1 MSEWKKTTLGEVV
14 TFQRGFDITRK
25 TQREGSVPVVSS
37 GGVGSFHD
45 TAAATG
51 PGVVIGRKGTLG
63 KVFYM
68 EGGYWPHDTTLW
80 VKDFKGSVPRFV
92 YYFMKQIDTSWL
104 DAGSANP
111 TLNRNH
117 LHPVSVLWP
126 PVKDQKGIGEVLGA
140 LDDKIAANNKVAG
153 LIAQTGRSVWAARAS
168 GTDRVPLRD
177 AVEVGLSGVWGE
189 DSWSENATEEVF
201 ALRGR
206 DLEDLALR
214 RMPDSPRRWVS
225 KTQLK
230 RRVADQTSEIWT
242 AGSGTLGPTLMVT
255 PELRRSFDRPLLYSN
270 FVKRL
275 VAREGQESLM
285 ISAWFALWDEWDRNG
300 FADYRSGTA
309 MPNLDHTALLRGV
322 QVPVLGGSALGE
334 VTFWART
341 ILEPALLRENQSLAA
356 TRDALLPALMSGKLR
371 VRDAEKVLEGV
382 L

>member
-1 MSEWKKTTLGEVV
+1 M